1 MRLLNPA
8 HLVGA
13 TRHSLAGLVT
23 AWQNEQAFR
32 HEGIVLGILIVLLA
46 VCGAAPDTWLVVVCA
61 WLLVMVVELLNS
73 AIEKACD
80 TVTLER
86 HPLIKAAK
94 DMASAAI
101 FVTMVMNGLLW
112 LRLLLK
118 YADY

>member
-1 MRLLNPA
+1 MRVLNLS
-8 HLVGA
+8 HLAGA
-13 TRHSLAGLVT
+13 TRNSLAGLVT

-32 HEGIVLGILIVLLA
+32 HETIVLVVLALVLA
-46 VCGAAPDTWLVVVCA
+46 SAGASADTWLVVVCG

-73 AIEKACD
+73 GIEKACD

-101 FVTMVMNGLLW
+101 FVVMVMNALLW
-112 LRLLLK
+112 LKLICF
-118 YADY
+118 